1 MSDFSIE
8 LAAEKVIDKRT
19 KEYFYEVLSSFIN
32 KNYRSAVVMLWS
44 VVIADLL
51 YKLQSLRDIY
61 NDPVATSI
69 LEAILAKQLA
79 NPNSPEWEP
88 YLLDEINSR
97 THLLEV
103 ADYQHLVNL
112 QKLRHLSAHPVIS
125 SSNLLFSPNKET
137 TRALIRNSLEA
148 VLLKPPIFSKK
159 IVNEFVQDI
168 GSKKDLL
175 PDMPALKQYLEAKY
189 FKNLHISVEHE
200 LVKALW
206 KFCFRISNQDTD
218 LNRLINRRTL
228 NLLYQ
233 RNPIGFREFIVH
245 NTDSFSE
252 VSPGGSPLEAFIT
265 FLSECPALYSALTD
279 TAKVPISAYARSDI
293 NLFSRV
299 QFISESLE
307 NHIAQLFSY
316 DYAQLRELSDE
327 SWNAL
332 IEIGR
337 EGDLLQS
344 VLDIGVKIYCNSGVF
359 DTADSNFARFVQPVI
374 NYLDAERLRNLLSGI
389 ESNNQT
395 YWRGRSRIDHAL
407 VDERIA
413 AVGGI
418 DKAKY
423 PNFCGSLP
431 QAD

>member
-19 KEYFYEVLSSFIN
+19 KDYFYDVLSSFIN
-32 KNYRSAVVMLWS
+32 GNYRSAVVMLWS

-61 NDPVATSI
+61 HDPIATSI
-69 LEAILAKQLA
+69 LDAILSKQQA
-79 NPNSPEWEP
+79 NPNSPDWEP

-159 IVNEFVQDI
+159 IVSEFVQDI
-168 GSKKDLL
+168 GAKKELL

-189 FKNLHISVEHE
+189 FKNLHISVEQE

-218 LNRLINRRTL
+218 SNRLINRRAL

-233 RNPIGFREFIVH
+233 RNPIGFREFIVQ

-252 VSPGGSPLEAFIT
+252 VSPNGSPLEAFVI
-265 FLSECPALYSALTD
+265 FLAECPALYSALTD
-279 TAKVPISAYARSDI
+279 AAKVPISTYARSNV
-293 NLFSRV
+293 NLFSRA
-299 QFISESLE
+299 QFISESLAS
-307 NHIAQLFSY
+307 HIAQLFVC

-327 SWNAL
+327 NWNAL
-332 IEIGR
+332 ILLGR
-337 EGDLLQS
+337 EGNLLQS
-344 VLDIGVKIYCNSGVF
+344 VLDIGIKIYCSSGVF

-374 NYLDAERLRNLLSGI
+374 NELDADRIRNLLIGI

-395 YWRGRSRIDHAL
+395 YWRGRARIDHA
-407 VDERIA
+407 VIDGRIA
-413 AVGGI
+413 IVGGI
-418 DKAKY
+418 DKAQY